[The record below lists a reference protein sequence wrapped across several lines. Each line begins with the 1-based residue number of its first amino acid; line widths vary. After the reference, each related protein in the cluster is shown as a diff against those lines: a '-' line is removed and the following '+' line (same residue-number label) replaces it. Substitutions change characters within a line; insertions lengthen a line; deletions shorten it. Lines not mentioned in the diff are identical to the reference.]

1 MSQLEGIA
9 AAAAVAETKF
19 WNSPELVDTLLGFL
33 DGLSTLT
40 LAEAH
45 RKTSE
50 ILQSSIGW
58 KKFLKRSLP
67 SSESMDRN
75 LDKKKTYYS
84 NFEFE
89 FDSLELVGALLN
101 LVDEDEE
108 AEAYSLKVADILHPL
123 CRNFPPDGPDY
134 VDVSFSCSH
143 KESFNKGDLAKIS
156 ALLKSPKKSIKLFKE
171 TMQGW

>member
-1 MSQLEGIA
+1 MSPVFRHTPNHNTSCGQ
-9 AAAAVAETKF
+9 AVLNIRPK
-19 WNSPELVDTLLGFL
+19 ELD
-33 DGLSTLT
+33 
-40 LAEAH
+40 
-45 RKTSE
+45 RKTHY
-50 ILQSSIGW
+50 
-58 KKFLKRSLP
+58 P
-67 SSESMDRN
+67 
-75 LDKKKTYYS
+75 

-108 AEAYSLKVADILHPL
+108 AEAYSLKVADILHLL